1 MIGAIASLDIV
12 WALSDV
18 FNGLMAFPN
27 LVGILLLSGVVV
39 AETKKFRASDRK

>member
-1 MIGAIASLDIV
+1 MLGAVASLDIV

-27 LVGILLLSGVVV
+27 LVGILLLSGVVI
-39 AETKKFRASDRK
+39 AETKLFIASNKK